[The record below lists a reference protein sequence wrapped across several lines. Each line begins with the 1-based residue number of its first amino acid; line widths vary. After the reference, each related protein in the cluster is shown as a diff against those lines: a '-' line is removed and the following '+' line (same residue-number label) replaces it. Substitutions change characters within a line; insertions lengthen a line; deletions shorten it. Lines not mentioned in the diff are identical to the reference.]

1 MFFLLLWLNYPQIKL
16 IYPGCLLNSKNRY
29 TEGLGGL
36 KNIHK
41 ACGLCVVGFPTL
53 DGPATHLASFE
64 DTYYLAFRNG
74 ILSPKRI
81 KYMSQDGALIIGKMR
96 HITHLNWIHK
106 LVYCTCEERK
116 IILPLTFEV
125 LGLRH
130 PVTKR
135 QINRKK
141 LIRSLITCI
150 SSVHMEIPRETE

>member
-1 MFFLLLWLNYPQIKL
+1 MVFLLLWLNYPQYKL
-16 IYPGCLLNSKNRY
+16 IYPGCLPNSKNRY
-29 TEGLGGL
+29 TEGPGGL
-36 KNIHK
+36 KNIHN

-53 DGPATHLASFE
+53 DGPAIHLASFA
-64 DTYYLAFRNG
+64 DSYYLAFRNG
-74 ILSPKRI
+74 ILSSKRI
-81 KYMSQDGALIIGKMR
+81 KYMSQDGALIIGKTR
-96 HITHLNWIHK
+96 HITHLNWIYK

-116 IILPLTFEV
+116 IILPLTFQV
-125 LGLRH
+125 FGLRY